1 MTFSIGHVIPYDCM
15 RIIFSYLPAKNRII
29 AKHNYLIH
37 KIISYLNPKTQM
49 LISKKYYKIVKPTL
63 VLKDKHNFYINIVK
77 KNLDYTLI
85 EYLKNETIHYWFIQ
99 KKIYYADFIFKDY
112 ISLLKHISIAHNA
125 FKCRLIIDN
134 LIKKSSYK
142 ENKHKKKMYK
152 NIIWN

>member
-37 KIISYLNPKTQM
+37 KIISYLDSKTQM
-49 LISKKYYKIVKPTL
+49 MICNRYYKIVKPTL

-77 KNLDYTLI
+77 KNLDNTLI
-85 EYLKNETIHYWFIQ
+85 EYLKNETIQYWFIQ
-99 KKIYYADFIFKDY
+99 KKINYDDFIFKDY

-134 LIKKSSYK
+134 LIKKCSYK

>member
-1 MTFSIGHVIPYDCM
+1 MNFSIGHRIPNDCM

-49 LISKKYYKIVKPTL
+49 LISNRYYKLIKPSL
-63 VLKDKHNFYINIVK
+63 VLKDKHNFYINIIK
-77 KNLDYTLI
+77 KNLDNTLL
-85 EYLKNETIHYWFIQ
+85 EYLNNETYNYWFIQ
-99 KKIYYADFIFKDY
+99 KKINYNNYTFTDY
-112 ISLLKHISIAHNA
+112 ISLLKHISIEHNA
-125 FKCRLIIDN
+125 FKCRPIIDN